1 VKIAILCHMHHPIAE
16 PYEGGT
22 EAHTAILADELVARG
37 HEVTLFAKE
46 GSVSRAKIHP
56 LVPSDFEFIRVASPR
71 VRAQQ
76 RGFLAEAVHHS
87 IGIIESADYDVVINN
102 SLSSLPYVNLQS
114 SAMLTILHTPPT
126 LADVTAVVT
135 DRGWVPGARHAWV
148 TVSESNARGWSALLP
163 DVRTVYNG
171 IRLEEWRATSRV
183 TPGRAVWSG
192 RITPEKGLHLAIDA
206 ARAAGLSLEF
216 AGPVSH
222 EDYFQAE
229 IEHRLGSDVVYR
241 GHLAHDEL
249 RNLMSS
255 GAVFISSPL
264 WAEPFGLS
272 AVEALAAGTPVA
284 AFANGAL
291 PEIITQ
297 LNGALAWENS
307 VEALAGA
314 VRSAVTRD
322 RVETAQSSE
331 RFDFRKMVDRYEEIM
346 TALVEP
352 RATSDALAG
361 TDGLPAT
368 ELVPAV

>member
-37 HEVTLFAKE
+37 HEVTLFAKA
-46 GSVSRAKIHP
+46 GSISRATVHP
-56 LVPSDFEFIRVASPR
+56 LVPGDFEFTRVASPL

-102 SLSSLPYVNLQS
+102 SLSSLPFSHLQS

-135 DRGWVPGARHAWV
+135 DQGWVPGARHAWV
-148 TVSESNARGWSALLP
+148 TVSESNARGWSNLLP
-163 DVRTVYNG
+163 HVRTVYNG
-171 IRLEEWRATSRV
+171 IRLDEWGATTRV
-183 TPGRAVWSG
+183 TPGLAVWSG

-206 ARAAGLSLEF
+206 ARAAGLTFEF
-216 AGPVSH
+216 AGPLSH
-222 EDYFQAE
+222 EDYFDAE
-229 IEHRLGSDVVYR
+229 IEPRLGADVRYR

-249 RNLMSS
+249 RDMVSS

-291 PEIITQ
+291 PEIITP

-307 VEALAGA
+307 VDALADA
-314 VRSAVTRD
+314 VRSAITRD
-322 RVETAQSSE
+322 RVDTLRSSE
-331 RFDFRKMVDRYEEIM
+331 RFDFRRMVDRYEEI
-346 TALVEP
+346 L
-352 RATSDALAG
+352 
-361 TDGLPAT
+361 T
-368 ELVPAV
+368 ELTERRGSSAKLADTGDFPSAELMPAV